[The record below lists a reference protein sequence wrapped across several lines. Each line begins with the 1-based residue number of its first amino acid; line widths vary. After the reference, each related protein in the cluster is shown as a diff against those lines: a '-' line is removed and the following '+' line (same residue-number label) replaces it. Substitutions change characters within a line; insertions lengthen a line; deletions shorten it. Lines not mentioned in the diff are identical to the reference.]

1 MKIGEHVPDLTVT
14 DHKNQELKLSALYQQ
29 GCLVLYFYP
38 KDGTP
43 VCTKEACSF
52 RDAYDDFL
60 EAGATVIGVSGDSDS
75 SHSSFA
81 SKHDLPF
88 HLVADE
94 DGLLKNTFGI
104 KSLLGIMPERAT
116 FVIDQMGIVREIV
129 RSSFSADKHVDESLQ
144 LVQKLSAE
152 NPI

>member
-1 MKIGEHVPDLTVT
+1 MKIGEHVPDLSVT
-14 DHKNQELKLSALYQQ
+14 DQNNTELKLSSLYKQ

-60 EAGATVIGVSGDSDS
+60 EAGATVIGVSGDSDA
-75 SHSSFA
+75 SHHSFA
-81 SKHDLPF
+81 NKHKLPF

-94 DGLLKNTFGI
+94 NGILKDTFGI
-104 KSLLGIMPERAT
+104 KSFLGLMPERAT
-116 FVIDQMGIVREIV
+116 FVIDKKGVVRKII
-129 RSSFSADKHVDESLQ
+129 RSSFSADKHVDESLELVHQ
-144 LVQKLSAE
+144 LTDEQ
-152 NPI
+152 